1 LSESVKQFEGIELR
15 KLSKF
20 AEQVNNAEDLME
32 DESVNRISIEKKLH
46 DIESKVENYEKY
58 IHETFS
64 QLKNLEAG
72 DIKRMNAALEQTK
85 GHELQE
91 IKELAEQLVKE
102 RDEMEDEVVNRLS
115 LERRVNEMEQKM
127 KHLNETEK
135 EVKELDIDRASMERH
150 VQTIDSG
157 LKEMNDMMQKIKS
170 LENVDISK
178 VSNRLQDMESNMKM
192 QTVKLLTQQLNE
204 FAKSLE
210 RRLPNIVSRE
220 EYMRQIADINQRMR
234 TIEAPDLSPLG
245 ARVGRLE
252 KKIEEIAVMMRSMYN
267 RVPIVVE

>member
-1 LSESVKQFEGIELR
+1 
-15 KLSKF
+15 
-20 AEQVNNAEDLME
+20 
-32 DESVNRISIEKKLH
+32 
-46 DIESKVENYEKY
+46 
-58 IHETFS
+58 
-64 QLKNLEAG
+64 
-72 DIKRMNAALEQTK
+72 
-85 GHELQE
+85 
-91 IKELAEQLVKE
+91 
-102 RDEMEDEVVNRLS
+102 
-115 LERRVNEMEQKM
+115 
-127 KHLNETEK
+127 
-135 EVKELDIDRASMERH
+135 MERN
-150 VQTIDSG
+150 VKTIDSG
-157 LKEMNDMMQKIKS
+157 LREMNDMMQKIKS